1 MSAFID
7 VALPVFAI
15 ILAGFVAGR
24 AGILGAASSE
34 ALSKFVYWIA
44 LPPLLFLGTAR
55 APLDQFFNLPFLG
68 AFLGGCAIAWVMAS
82 LIGGLLY
89 RPPAGSVVLQ
99 GMNASFP
106 NTGYMGIPLFL
117 AAFGEPGLAP
127 AILATVA
134 VAVVNIA
141 VAIIGL
147 EACAVSRR
155 GALRLPLQ
163 AGRAV
168 ATNPLV
174 LSSALGVAWS
184 HYALSIPAPAQTLLD
199 LLGATAGPCALFS
212 IGLFLAFRPLRAD
225 LLEAGWISVIKLI
238 WQPLATWLLIATVFP
253 LTPFWA
259 ASALILA
266 ALPTGALVFV
276 VAQQY
281 GVYADRT
288 SSVILVSTVA
298 SVITVS
304 LVLAAAAPWIV
315 AGS

>member
-1 MSAFID
+1 MTAFVN

-24 AGILGAASSE
+24 TSILGAASSE

-44 LPPLLFLGTAR
+44 LPPLLFIGTAR
-55 APLDQFFNLPFLG
+55 APLGEFFNLPFLG
-68 AFLGGCAIAWVMAS
+68 AFLGGCAIAWAMGS
-82 LIGGLLY
+82 LIGALLH
-89 RPPAGSVVLQ
+89 RPPAGAVVLQ

-106 NTGYMGIPLFL
+106 NTGYMGIPLFF
-117 AAFGEPGLAP
+117 AAFGDPGLAP

-134 VAVVNIA
+134 VAVINIA
-141 VAIIGL
+141 VAIVAL
-147 EACAVSRR
+147 EACALTR
-155 GALRLPLQ
+155 GGLLRLPIK

-184 HYALSIPAPAQTLLD
+184 ALALPIPAPVATLLD

-212 IGLFLAFRPLRAD
+212 IGLFIAFRPLGSD
-225 LLEAGWISVIKLI
+225 LLEAGWISAVKLV

-259 ASALILA
+259 ASALILS

-298 SVITVS
+298 SVISVS
-304 LVLAAAAPWIV
+304 LILAAASPWIV
-315 AGS
+315 AA

>member
-1 MSAFID
+1 MSALVN

-15 ILAGFVAGR
+15 ILAGFITGR
-24 AGILGAASSE
+24 TAILGAASSE
-34 ALSKFVYWIA
+34 ALNKFVYWIA

-55 APLDQFFNLPFLG
+55 APLAEFFNLPFLG
-68 AFLGGCAIAWVMAS
+68 AFLGGCAIAWIMGS
-82 LIGGLLY
+82 LIGALLH
-89 RPPAGSVVLQ
+89 RPRADAVVLQ

-106 NTGYMGIPLFL
+106 NTGYMGIPLFF

-141 VAIIGL
+141 VAIVSL
-147 EACAVSRR
+147 EACSLSRDS
-155 GALRLPLQ
+155 LKRLPLK

-184 HYALSIPAPAQTLLD
+184 YFALPIPTPLATLLD
-199 LLGATAGPCALFS
+199 LLGTTAGPCALFS
-212 IGLFLAFRPLRAD
+212 IGLFMAFRPLGAN
-225 LLEAGWISVIKLI
+225 LLEAGWISAVKLI

-253 LTPFWA
+253 LPPFWA
-259 ASALILA
+259 ASALILS

-281 GVYADRT
+281 GTYADRT
-288 SSVILVSTVA
+288 SSAILVSTIA
-298 SVITVS
+298 SVVSVS
-304 LVLAAAAPWIV
+304 LILAAAEPWIA
-315 AGS
+315 AG